1 MAEPLEVT
9 VGKLLERRAWHL
21 AVAESCTG
29 GLIAHTL
36 TNVSGSSAYFL
47 GSMTTYA
54 NEAKQR
60 LLGVH
65 SDTLERHGAVSRET
79 ASEMAQG
86 VRQAFGAEVGLSV
99 SGIAGPSGGT
109 PEKPIGTVWIGLSA
123 ENVLRAQHFHF
134 QGDRLQVKQQAAQ
147 KALELLVTYLRD

>member
-36 TNVSGSSAYFL
+36 TNVSGSSNYFL
-47 GSMTTYA
+47 GGVTAYA

-60 LLGVH
+60 LLGVRRE
-65 SDTLERHGAVSRET
+65 TIEQHGAVSQET
-79 ASEMAQG
+79 VFEMAQG
-86 VRQAFGAEVGLSV
+86 VRQALGAEVGLSV
-99 SGIAGPSGGT
+99 SGIAGPSGGM
-109 PEKPIGTVWIGLSA
+109 PDKPIGTVWIGLSA
-123 ENVLRAQHFHF
+123 EDTLRAWCFHFH
-134 QGDRLQVKQQAAQ
+134 GDRLQVKQGAAQ
-147 KALELLVTYLRD
+147 KALRLLVEYLSD

>member
-47 GSMTTYA
+47 GGMTTYA

-60 LLGVH
+60 LLGVRRE
-65 SDTLERHGAVSRET
+65 TLEQHGAVSQET
-79 ASEMAQG
+79 VLEMAGG

-123 ENVLRAQHFHF
+123 GDYLRAQHFHF
-134 QGDRLQVKQQAAQ
+134 QGDRLQVKRQAAQ
-147 KALELLVTYLRD
+147 KALELLVVYLSE